1 MGNLNDTAMKT
12 ITVKKDRL
20 VKTLNENLEIHR
32 REFGEATKGFRDAQN
47 RAIRVL
53 NDATEHGR
61 GNIQK
66 VHEAYRDLN
75 NLDVPQDYSTDYERA
90 IGLMD
95 WEVEDTVKLS
105 VSDFENYVQDNWN
118 WKRGFKMSH
127 SNYSGGC

>member
-12 ITVKKDRL
+12 ITVEKDRL

-32 REFGEATKGFRDAQN
+32 REFGEATEGFRNAQN
-47 RAIRVL
+47 KAIRVL
-53 NDATEHGR
+53 YEASGVGR

-66 VHEAYRDLN
+66 VHDAYRALN
-75 NLDVPQDYSTDYERA
+75 VLDVPQDHSPDYERA

-95 WEVEDTVKLS
+95 WEVDDTVKLS

-118 WKRGFKMSH
+118 WKRGFKASH